1 MNFLAPMPYRYRYFT
16 KLFWGILALVVVLV
30 LVPDLVEAQQAE
42 TYDEA
47 MARGDELMK
56 AKRLF
61 DAKAYYQM
69 ALRYH
74 ANDALA
80 IKKIRE
86 IVDDLKRRESME
98 EKYYNIIDRADTYL
112 ENDALEKALLAY
124 DNALKVMPDDEYA
137 LKKVAEIKKRLAE
150 EKKKLADYQRALK
163 KGGVLLSRK
172 QFQQAIDVYR
182 QAQHFYPKNPLAGE
196 KIKMVNAM
204 WKTFNAKKEFAANE
218 VKTAEQFMKIQA
230 YDKALIHFRKA
241 DSALPGQEALIAKIN
256 ALRPKAKRLSAYKL
270 ASEAADRLYIAKNYL
285 AARLKYEKAAKLR
298 PESRYPAE
306 MIDKIDIRMAEQH
319 KNLEAN
325 YDMALKQAD
334 SLFHKQEMDNARA
347 QYQMALNLKKNETY
361 PRQQIIKIDKIKQA
375 ELKKLQA
382 GYARL
387 IKRAD
392 SLFRN
397 RKYLAARDVFEQAVD
412 IKPND
417 IYPQKQLKEIE
428 KQLEAQ
434 AARDKLNGR
443 YQSLLAE
450 AGQLTEAGNYD
461 LAISKY
467 KQAGLLKPKESYPV
481 NKITAVRKLIAQVK
495 QQKERDEKFKNQL
508 ALGKNLQNDGRL
520 ADARKAFESAL
531 KIKPGESFPLKQIH
545 SIDSLIRKKEV
556 QARLDA
562 DYRKAMSTG
571 NEFLKH
577 QAYSEA
583 LASFKKAAGLKPEA
597 SLPLTKIQVV
607 NKKLASIEKARKLQ
621 KAYDELITKA
631 ENLLKQEKY
640 ELAKGQFEKA
650 LAMKSG
656 EVYPKQKISEIN
668 TLLVRLEKEKDQRY
682 AEALREADSLFNV
695 RNFQEARS
703 QYDLAQSIK
712 PSETYPVQQIK
723 ICKQALA
730 EQLKQK
736 KAAYAL
742 AIADADKLY
751 ASKIFDKA
759 IRAYER
765 AKKAV
770 PSETYPGEMIQ
781 KITRFIEE
789 NAVLDIVHEKIL
801 VAAGQT
807 KKFSFE
813 PIRVDVR
820 KKNYVLIRARNVDG
834 KSFRIIITYGKDK
847 TKNGGFVVEVPQGKA
862 LHDFII
868 RIGNQYKWFS
878 QDNNWF
884 SVYSGNHPLEIEL
897 VRISKSN

>member
-16 KLFWGILALVVVLV
+16 KLFWGILTLVVVLV
-30 LVPDLVEAQQAE
+30 LVPDLAEAQQAK
-42 TYDEA
+42 TYNEA
-47 MARGDELMK
+47 MAKGDKLMK

-86 IVDDLKRRESME
+86 IVDDLKRRESRE
-98 EKYYNIIDRADTYL
+98 EKYYNIIDRADAYL
-112 ENDALEKALLAY
+112 ENDALDKALLAY
-124 DNALKVMPDDEYA
+124 ENALKVMPDDDYA
-137 LKKVAEIKKRLAE
+137 LKKLVEIKKRLAE

-163 KGGVLLSRK
+163 KGGVLLGRK
-172 QFQQAIDVYR
+172 QFQQAIDAYR

-196 KIKMVNAM
+196 KIKLANAM
-204 WKTFNAKKEFAANE
+204 WKSFNAKKEFATKE
-218 VKTAEQFMKIQA
+218 VKAAEQFMKIQA
-230 YDKALIHFRKA
+230 YDKALIHFRRA

-256 ALRPKAKRLSAYKL
+256 ALRPKAKKLSAYKL
-270 ASEAADRLYIAKNYL
+270 ASEAADRLYVAKNYL
-285 AARLKYEKAAKLR
+285 AARLKYEAAAKLR
-298 PESRYPAE
+298 PESQYPAE

-325 YDMALKQAD
+325 YRLALKQAD
-334 SLFHKQEMDNARA
+334 SLFNKQELGNARA
-347 QYQMALNLKKNETY
+347 QYQMALNLKNNETY
-361 PRQQIIKIDKIKQA
+361 PRQQINKIDKIKQA
-375 ELKKLQA
+375 ELEKLQA

-387 IKRAD
+387 IKHAD
-392 SLFRN
+392 SLFRS
-397 RKYLAARDVFEQAVD
+397 RKYLAARDVFEQAVE
-412 IKPND
+412 IKPSD

-428 KQLEAQ
+428 KRLEAQ
-434 AARDKLNGR
+434 AARDKLNGQ

-450 AGQLTEAGNYD
+450 AGQLTEEGNYD

-467 KQAGLLKPKESYPV
+467 QQAGLLKPKESYPA
-481 NKITAVRKLIAQVK
+481 NKITAVRKLIARVK

-520 ADARKAFESAL
+520 ADARKAFELAL

-545 SIDSLIRKKEV
+545 SIDSLIRKKEM

-562 DYRKAMSTG
+562 DYRKAMSKG

-577 QAYSEA
+577 EAYSDA
-583 LASFKKAAGLKPEA
+583 LTAFKKAAGLKPEE
-597 SLPLTKIQVV
+597 SLPITKIQLV
-607 NKKLASIEKARKLQ
+607 NAKLASVEKARKLQ
-621 KAYDELITKA
+621 KAYDELIAKA

-656 EVYPKQKISEIN
+656 EGYPKQKISEIN
-668 TLLVRLEKEKDQRY
+668 TMLVRLEKEKDQRY
-682 AEALREADSLFNV
+682 AEALSEADSLFNI
-695 RNFQEARS
+695 RNFQKARS

-712 PSETYPVQQIK
+712 PSETYPVQQIE

-730 EQLKQK
+730 VQLKQK

-751 ASKIFDKA
+751 AAKIFDKA
-759 IRAYER
+759 IHAYER
-765 AKKAV
+765 AEKAV
-770 PSETYPGEMIQ
+770 PSETYPGEMIR

-789 NAVLDIVHEKIL
+789 NAVQDIVHEKIL

-807 KKFSFE
+807 KKFSFD

-820 KKNYVLIRARNVDG
+820 KKNYVLISARNVDG
-834 KSFRIIITYGKDK
+834 KSFRIIFTYGKDK
-847 TKNGGFVVEVPQGKA
+847 TKNGGFVVEVPKGKA

-884 SVYSGNHPLEIEL
+884 SVYPGNHPLEINL
-897 VRISKSN
+897 VRVSKSN